1 MEFTYKINDV
11 PQKKSKE
18 RIYIGFL
25 DKRNIIAM
33 FYDYFL
39 TSQIER
45 YLNWLEPFVQNIGDI
60 RAQIIKTD
68 ITTKD
73 LDNLVNAGHIGVYK
87 SVGINIEFDDEDIVI
102 DENQSDYITPLFAY
116 MDDKQLFEM
125 DNFQKAK
132 KDLENL
138 QKEQNS
144 ISQRINEYKYQKNV
158 CLKAEK
164 EDLKILQWS
173 AEEGYYSLELMIYAK
188 KKKMIKE
195 LGTIIKLQRQM
206 VKK

>member
-25 DKRNIIAM
+25 DKRDIITM

-116 MDDKQLFEM
+116 IDDKQLFEM
-125 DNFQKAK
+125 DNFQEAK

-138 QKEQNS
+138 QKKQNS

-164 EDLKILQWS
+164 ENLKILQWS
-173 AEEGYYSLELMIYAK
+173 AEEWYYSLELMIYAQ

-195 LGTIIKLQRQM
+195 LGTIIKFQRQM